1 MDATPEKLMRLL
13 RRLFAVQAQDA
24 AARTTLDGPP
34 DLRHLAEPMAD
45 AVRPL
50 LLSLTQQGA
59 VQSAARIAA
68 KRGREKGV
76 MWNEH
81 PRPSNPLWAKGV
93 LDVDKPAGATPP
105 RLNPA
110 EPGRLSLTLER
121 RRVLVCKAPRKADVE
136 FAFDLFNPRVLD
148 AVDRA
153 VLALCQDTL
162 ATASEQADEAVRQ
175 LRELLRQ
182 GMPRGEAN
190 ALLAVKVR
198 RIFDDPY
205 RAFRIATTASS
216 DVIHDGQ
223 MLAAKEL
230 GIRKWSWLASS
241 DACPLC
247 LKLDGKTVDIGKPF
261 YVDPRGGPYAVKTH
275 PPAHPFCFCT
285 ATEEI

>member
-1 MDATPEKLMRLL
+1 MTMHR
-13 RRLFAVQAQDA
+13 
-24 AARTTLDGPP
+24 
-34 DLRHLAEPMAD
+34 
-45 AVRPL
+45 
-50 LLSLTQQGA
+50 
-59 VQSAARIAA
+59 
-68 KRGREKGV
+68 KR
-76 MWNEH
+76 W
-81 PRPSNPLWAKGV
+81 
-93 LDVDKPAGATPP
+93 
-105 RLNPA
+105 
-110 EPGRLSLTLER
+110 
-121 RRVLVCKAPRKADVE
+121 LVCKAPRKADVE